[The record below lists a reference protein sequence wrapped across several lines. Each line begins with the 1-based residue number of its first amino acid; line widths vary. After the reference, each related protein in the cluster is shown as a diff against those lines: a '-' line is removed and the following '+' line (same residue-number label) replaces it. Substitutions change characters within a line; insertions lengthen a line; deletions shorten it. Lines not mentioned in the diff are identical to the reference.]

1 MDAKEFFYLLGKA
14 IYRIDAIYT
23 DYAKESDVSPPLLWI
38 LYALNDGKPH
48 TQKEICL
55 SWDLPKSTVNTI
67 VMGLKKKGYVQLEP
81 IKGQKREMTIGIT
94 EEGKQYAKIKLQPIY
109 EREKKVFH
117 HLTDEDMQVVEALN
131 KLAKLLCE

>member
-23 DYAKESDVSPPLLWI
+23 DYAKESDVSPTLLWI

-55 SWDLPKSTVNTI
+55 SWDLPKKHSKYHCNGT
-67 VMGLKKKGYVQLEP
+67 KKKG
-81 IKGQKREMTIGIT
+81 
-94 EEGKQYAKIKLQPIY
+94 
-109 EREKKVFH
+109 
-117 HLTDEDMQVVEALN
+117 DMYN
-131 KLAKLLCE
+131 

>member
-1 MDAKEFFYLLGKA
+1 MDTLCIKRWQATYTKRNLSFLGF
-14 IYRIDAIYT
+14 
-23 DYAKESDVSPPLLWI
+23 
-38 LYALNDGKPH
+38 
-48 TQKEICL
+48 TQKHSKYHCNG
-55 SWDLPKSTVNTI
+55 T
-67 VMGLKKKGYVQLEP
+67 KKKGYVQLEP